1 MYYSNAQI
9 VEETEA
15 RVDSLPMAVARGGV
29 RKDCSEEMIELEKWA

>member
-15 RVDSLPMAVARGGV
+15 RVDSLPMAVARGV